1 MEKERKNYG
10 RAVRRASAAS
20 RAGASPE
27 DAEEIFKIA
36 MQADSNDMA
45 SIPKDEAH
53 ARYLTAMLHVKA
65 LKDMG
70 KSPEEIHSAF
80 MKIMGDK
87 KPLKK

>member
-1 MEKERKNYG
+1 MEKEKKNYG
-10 RAVRRASAAS
+10 RAVRRASAAAK
-20 RAGASPE
+20 AGKHPE
-27 DAEEIFKIA
+27 DVEEVFKIA
-36 MQADSNDMA
+36 MQADSNDLE

-87 KPLKK
+87 GPLKK